1 MTHPSP
7 SGTGLVSSPN
17 AEAPAPRLRVHLA
30 LLVVQVAFASQAV
43 ESKIAMA
50 PRAEGGEGLSPEAV
64 AMVRMVGAALFFQAL
79 ALARRTPLPA
89 RADLWRLLG
98 LSALGITLNQMLFL
112 SGLKRT
118 SPFAAALLGVVI
130 PAATALLAAVF
141 GKEKLSVRT
150 AAGLAVA
157 GVGVVY
163 LTGLHQV
170 DVGALM
176 VLVNCFFYAAY
187 LVFSRDIIQRLGAL
201 VVITWIFTWGA
212 ISFLPLG
219 GPALLAALPTLTT
232 RGALFFAYV
241 VAIPT
246 IVAYLL
252 NAWALGRTT
261 PTVVTVYI
269 HLQPVLAGL
278 LAWVQLGTGLSERM
292 LVASVF
298 ILIGVV
304 VVVTRPPPRAAA

>member
-1 MTHPSP
+1 MTELGPTASTA
-7 SGTGLVSSPN
+7 G
-17 AEAPAPRLRVHLA
+17 AETPAARWRVHLA
-30 LLVVQVAFASQAV
+30 LLVVQVSFASQAV

-50 PRAEGGEGLSPEAV
+50 PRDAGGEGLSPEAV

-89 RADLWRLLG
+89 KSDLWRLLG

-118 SPFAAALLGVVI
+118 TPFAAALLGVVI

-141 GKEKLSVRT
+141 GKEKLSLRT
-150 AAGLAVA
+150 AVGLAVA

-219 GPALLAALPTLTT
+219 GPALLASLPALTT

-241 VAIPT
+241 VVVPT
-246 IVAYLL
+246 IIAYLL

-278 LAWVQLGTGLSERM
+278 LAWLQLGTGLSERM
-292 LVASVF
+292 LVASLF
-298 ILIGVV
+298 ILVGVV
-304 VVVTRPPPRAAA
+304 VVVTRPAPRPVA